1 MKPYSLDLRQ
11 KVVDAYSNGEGSFR
25 GLAKR
30 FKVSLSFIQ
39 RLLKRYREE
48 GTIAPKTLG
57 GGPTPQLEPH
67 TEQIHLLLEQCNDLT
82 LEQLGQKLAQETGV
96 KVSLS
101 TLCRFLQKHKLTR
114 KKNNTSTQGRN
125 RRSPNSKSRILA
137 TNPRDRGKKLS
148 LSR

>member
-1 MKPYSLDLRQ
+1 MPIEME
-11 KVVDAYSNGEGSFR
+11 KVLFEEP
-25 GLAKR
+25 AKR

-82 LEQLGQKLAQETGV
+82 LEQLGQKLAQETDPVGECAT
-96 KVSLS
+96 KHLTSSITNHQSKDFSL
-101 TLCRFLQKHKLTR
+101 L
-114 KKNNTSTQGRN
+114 
-125 RRSPNSKSRILA
+125 
-137 TNPRDRGKKLS
+137 
-148 LSR
+148 

>member
-39 RLLKRYREE
+39 RLLKRYRQE

-57 GGPTPQLEPH
+57 GGPKPQLEPY
-67 TEQIHLLLEQCNDLT
+67 TEQIHLLLEQWNLLNKSGRT
-82 LEQLGQKLAQETGV
+82 RRKERGQTSQLCV
-96 KVSLS
+96 RV
-101 TLCRFLQKHKLTR
+101 RPDF
-114 KKNNTSTQGRN
+114 
-125 RRSPNSKSRILA
+125 PKSR
-137 TNPRDRGKKLS
+137 GGW
-148 LSR
+148 

>member
-1 MKPYSLDLRQ
+1 MPIEME
-11 KVVDAYSNGEGSFR
+11 KVLFEEP
-25 GLAKR
+25 AKR

-39 RLLKRYREE
+39 RLLKRDREE

-57 GGPTPQLEPH
+57 GGPKPQLEPY

-114 KKNNTSTQGRN
+114 KKKQH
-125 RRSPNSKSRILA
+125 I
-137 TNPRDRGKKLS
+137 NPKQKQS
-148 LSR
+148 QFKFKE

>member
-11 KVVDAYSNGEGSFR
+11 KVVDAYRNGEGSFR

-57 GGPTPQLEPH
+57 GGPKPQLEPY

-114 KKNNTSTQGRN
+114 KKKQH
-125 RRSPNSKSRILA
+125 I
-137 TNPRDRGKKLS
+137 NPRQKQSQSKFKE
-148 LSR
+148 

>member
-57 GGPTPQLEPH
+57 GGLTPQLEPH

-82 LEQLGQKLAQETGV
+82 LEQLAQKLAQETGV

-101 TLCRFLQKHKLTR
+101 TLFNMTLYWGTHH
-114 KKNNTSTQGRN
+114 
-125 RRSPNSKSRILA
+125 PYH
-137 TNPRDRGKKLS
+137 
-148 LSR
+148 